1 MENIFEKYE
10 SNVRS
15 YCRKWPVE
23 MVHAKGSIIK
33 DINGN
38 EYIDF
43 LMVQGHLIMVII
55 LTI

>member
-23 MVHAKGSIIK
+23 MVHAKV
-33 DINGN
+33 
-38 EYIDF
+38 
-43 LMVQGHLIMVII
+43 L
-55 LTI
+55 